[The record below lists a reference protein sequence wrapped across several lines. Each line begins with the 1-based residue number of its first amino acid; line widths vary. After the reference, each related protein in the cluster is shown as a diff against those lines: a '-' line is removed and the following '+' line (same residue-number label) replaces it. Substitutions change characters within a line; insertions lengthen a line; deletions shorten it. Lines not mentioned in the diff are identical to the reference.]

1 MRVSVIYLLDLV
13 SLRPPRGPLPA
24 ACPPPG
30 GESGLG
36 TQGPL
41 QVKVECNYRARWG
54 TISANRD
61 SNLVLA
67 FIQFQID
74 ST

>member
-1 MRVSVIYLLDLV
+1 MTNQRVSIIYFLDLV
-13 SLRPPRGPLPA
+13 SLRLPLPPPRGK
-24 ACPPPG
+24 
-30 GESGLG
+30 SGLG

-54 TISANRD
+54 TISANHD

-74 ST
+74 SA